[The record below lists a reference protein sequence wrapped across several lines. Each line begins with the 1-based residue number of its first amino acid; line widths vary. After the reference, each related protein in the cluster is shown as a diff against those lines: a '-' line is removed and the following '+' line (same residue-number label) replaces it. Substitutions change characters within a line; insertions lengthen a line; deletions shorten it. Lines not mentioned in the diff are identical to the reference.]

1 MTTLHELSDRF
12 SRLPIAEENAG
23 IFEALL
29 RLPFDL
35 YRPVMDMLLDGTL
48 VIEDLIQAGGDG
60 SGRRA
65 AAASFDAAE
74 AAALAL
80 RWRSDIDS
88 ASLRRNVDRVL
99 SGRRPGALA
108 LPRDN
113 GPLLAGPDGIPS
125 GAFVPGGVTVLGPDA
140 LAVRPNPI
148 ETARADGTGEDARK
162 MAQRNLGAAL
172 ADEALN

>member
-48 VIEDLIQAGGDG
+48 VVEDLFQVGPDP
-60 SGRRA
+60 SGRQT
-65 AAASFDAAE
+65 AAASADAAE

-80 RWRSDIDS
+80 RWSADIDDD
-88 ASLRRNVDRVL
+88 SLRRNVASL
-99 SGRRPGALA
+99 LAGGRPAALTV
-108 LPRDN
+108 PRDN
-113 GPLLAGPDGIPS
+113 GMLLAGPDGGPS
-125 GAFVPGGVTVLGPDA
+125 GAFVPGGVTILGPDA
-140 LAVRPNPI
+140 TATLPGPI
-148 ETARADGTGEDARK
+148 ERDDAALSGEDARK
-162 MAQRNLGAAL
+162 VAQRTLSSAL
-172 ADEALN
+172 AGELD